1 MQNKKKSKKLLRF
14 LLSLLLSFQATGAQA
29 NLDTKFQQNLSSST
43 GRWATQLATATGVGS
58 TSSYQITWTGNSNKQ
73 YELLSFI
80 NTGDFDLISEHLT
93 FSTSKAN
100 GDTTNLPTLTF
111 ESCSGAWDTTTFLCN
126 GTITLSGSST
136 GGNIN
141 FLRYLISGNRLVFRV
156 TNARNNPG
164 NYLTTLNTHTSRSD
178 IRTSLRFNS

>member
-1 MQNKKKSKKLLRF
+1 MHFKIKFNAILLTV
-14 LLSLLLSFQATGAQA
+14 LPLLLSIQTTNAQA
-29 NLDTKFQQNLSSST
+29 FFDSKYQQNLSSTT
-43 GRWATQLATATGVGS
+43 GRWGTQLATATGSGS
-58 TSSYQITWTGNSNKQ
+58 STAYQITWTGNSNKQ

-80 NTGDFDLISEHLT
+80 NTGDFDLISEHLS
-93 FSTSKAN
+93 FSTAKAN

-111 ESCSGAWDTTTFLCN
+111 ELCSGNWDTTTFLCN
-126 GTITLSGSST
+126 GTITLSGSSI

-164 NYLTTLNTHTSRSD
+164 NYLTTLNSQTFRSD
-178 IRTSLRFNS
+178 VRNGLRFNS